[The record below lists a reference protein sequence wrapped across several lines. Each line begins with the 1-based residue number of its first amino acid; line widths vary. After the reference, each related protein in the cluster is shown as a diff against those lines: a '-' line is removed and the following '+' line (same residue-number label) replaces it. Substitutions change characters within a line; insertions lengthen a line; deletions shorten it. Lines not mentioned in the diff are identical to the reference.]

1 MNFAQ
6 IKARAAFWYDTH
18 IVKGWYKT
26 WTVWLSII
34 ALVGPDLLQV
44 ALDNADT
51 FFSAIP
57 LLSDSSKAQ
66 LRILFLIVIPVVRA
80 IKQRNLPAP
89 VEPQKVEPAVV
100 AEEPDTPEDIAA
112 KKKLEQIQTETGML

>member
-1 MNFAQ
+1 MNLKQ
-6 IKARAAFWYDTH
+6 SLSFWYDTY

-26 WTVWLSII
+26 WTVWLSVV

-57 LLSDSSKAQ
+57 LMSDTTKAQ
-66 LRILFLIVIPVVRA
+66 LRIAFLILIPVVRA
-80 IKQRNLPAP
+80 IKQKNLPAP
-89 VEPQKVEPAVV
+89 VEPQNAEPAVLS
-100 AEEPDTPEDIAA
+100 EEPDTPEDIAA
-112 KKKLEQIQTETGML
+112 KKKLEQIQTETG